1 MSDSD
6 RPPNNPGNSSS
17 DGTEPDGRAGNLKL
31 AGVNSPETR
40 IVKRVKWHRS
50 PSLCRSDVKPVKTED
65 RIEKE
70 GYTSPTEIAKI
81 FRNMITAD
89 ELCQLSA
96 MLDGTPSDV
105 KWIIPKASVDQICK
119 MCEL

>member
-17 DGTEPDGRAGNLKL
+17 DCTQPDGRA
-31 AGVNSPETR
+31 VSPETR
-40 IVKRVKWHRS
+40 IVKRVKRHRS
-50 PSLCRSDVKPVKTED
+50 PSLSRHDVKPVKTED